1 MSARLWLVRHGAT
14 DWSDAGRLNGWTDV
28 PLNERGRAQ
37 ATWLAGQLKGR
48 EFAGVWSSDL
58 ARAEET
64 ARLVLGQPVPDR
76 RLRELDFGA
85 LEGRRWEEISAEV
98 QRALIT
104 FDGFEAPEGESVAEL
119 DSRVFRFL
127 QELPRG
133 EHLVVTHGGVI
144 RTLLRRSGNDLQ
156 PAPGE
161 LVRLNLNGRDPR
173 RAGPNAMEP
182 DTRRARGAEN
192 SRGAQPTVP
201 GLV

>member
-48 EFAGVWSSDL
+48 EFA
-58 ARAEET
+58 
-64 ARLVLGQPVPDR
+64 DR

-192 SRGAQPTVP
+192 SRGLPNRQFL
-201 GLV
+201 GLCD

>member
-48 EFAGVWSSDL
+48 EFVDVWSSDL

-85 LEGRRWEEISAEV
+85 LAAV
-98 QRALIT
+98 
-104 FDGFEAPEGESVAEL
+104 P
-119 DSRVFRFL
+119 
-127 QELPRG
+127 
-133 EHLVVTHGGVI
+133 
-144 RTLLRRSGNDLQ
+144 
-156 PAPGE
+156 
-161 LVRLNLNGRDPR
+161 LVRLAAACVTDVATFGEWGLPR
-173 RAGPNAMEP
+173 
-182 DTRRARGAEN
+182 
-192 SRGAQPTVP
+192 
-201 GLV
+201 